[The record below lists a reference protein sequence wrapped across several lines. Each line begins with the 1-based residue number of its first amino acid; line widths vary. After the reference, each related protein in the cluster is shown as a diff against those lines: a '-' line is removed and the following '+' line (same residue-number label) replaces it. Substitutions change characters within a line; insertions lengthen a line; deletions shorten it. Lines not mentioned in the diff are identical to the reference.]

1 MAILLIIIGIIAAFL
16 IGWFWRSEIAE
27 REKLEARITHLEAAN
42 LTGRGALPLNVENS
56 MLEEIAS
63 ILKARRH
70 IEEMDVYI
78 AGLRRIQDV
87 ARSSLSEAMEING
100 EIRNKP
106 RNVKK

>member
-1 MAILLIIIGIIAAFL
+1 MALLLIGIVLVTGIL

-27 REKLEARITHLEAAN
+27 REKLEARVTLLEAAN

-56 MLEEIAS
+56 MLEEIAN

-87 ARSSLSEAMEING
+87 ARSSLNEAMDING
-100 EIRNKP
+100 EIRSKP
-106 RNVKK
+106 RNIKK